1 MEEILLIS
9 TRIDKFSTLEWVSFA
24 NSTST
29 GPIPGVSV
37 SGEDFNF
44 EDSDA
49 SCNLD
54 ENPPVFWLKSSGG
67 ALTAS
72 LMLLGP
78 MRV

>member
-1 MEEILLIS
+1 MEGILLIS
-9 TRIDKFSTLEWVSFA
+9 TRLDKFSTLEWVSFA

-29 GPIPGVSV
+29 GPIPGDLR
-37 SGEDFNF
+37 EDFNF
-44 EDSDA
+44 EDSEA

-54 ENPPVFWLKSSGG
+54 GNPPVFWLKSSGG

-78 MRV
+78 MRVV